1 LTHVVID
8 TVFNNM
14 FECLKEHTTVYDI
27 VYVIPFRQVAFH
39 TREGTLTNKDSQT
52 YKGNCLF

>member
-1 LTHVVID
+1 MVID
-8 TVFNNM
+8 TVFNNV
-14 FECLKEHTTVYDI
+14 FEFLKEHTTVYDI

-39 TREGTLTNKDSQT
+39 TREGTLTNKDSHT